1 MPRAA
6 GHKPARPPGME
17 TDPEGRTKM
26 VRRPSAKKT
35 LHGFE
40 RAGPLAAAVLPG
52 RAAKQL
58 AAGSHAAPLQLGIP
72 ADAARGPPVA
82 AIKVPRWHRQEW
94 WKRGGLVGL
103 SPEALCEEAPKGQPM
118 IRREHL
124 VAVRVEDP
132 QGHPR
137 IHSCPRPRKP
147 RPSGKRKGRREQ
159 SGPPSSR
166 LTKAA
171 LKERGGRS
179 PEQLHGKRDA
189 SGRSRKETPRSSS
202 RRAL

>member
-1 MPRAA
+1 
-6 GHKPARPPGME
+6 
-17 TDPEGRTKM
+17 M
-26 VRRPSAKKT
+26 VRRRTAKKT
-35 LHGFE
+35 LPGLV
-40 RAGPLAAAVLPG
+40 RAGLLASAFLWGRASKLLAASPVQCPG
-52 RAAKQL
+52 DRRYR
-58 AAGSHAAPLQLGIP
+58 PTP
-72 ADAARGPPVA
+72 RRGPPVA
-82 AIKVPRWHRQEW
+82 AIKVPRWDRPEL